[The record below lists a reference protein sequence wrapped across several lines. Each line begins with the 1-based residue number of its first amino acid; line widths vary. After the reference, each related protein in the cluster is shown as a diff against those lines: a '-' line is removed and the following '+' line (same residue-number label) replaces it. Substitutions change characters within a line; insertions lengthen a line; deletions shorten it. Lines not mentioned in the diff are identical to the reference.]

1 MRYLKTFESHSINE
15 EEGSIRKF
23 FTGHANKAE
32 EVGTMKTFLTELE
45 AFEKEAETDDRM
57 VFNKEAL
64 KAKAKEN
71 GYKGRLKEIQ
81 SQSDGK
87 WYVTYIVGRTD
98 MEELAKGASRR
109 YESTEDESTEDE
121 SNIVNEEEGSIRK
134 FFTGHADKA
143 EEVGTMKTFL
153 TELEAFEKEAQTD
166 DRMVFNKEALK
177 AKAKAN
183 GYKGRLREIQSQSDG
198 KWYVTYITGTSDFQ
212 KFAKGAAHRRDNP
225 LG

>member
-1 MRYLKTFESHSINE
+1 MKYLKTFESHSINE

-32 EVGTMKTFLTELE
+32 EVGSMKTFLTELE

-71 GYKGRLKEIQ
+71 GFKGHLKEIQ

-87 WYVTYIVGRTD
+87 WYVTYIVGHSD
-98 MEELAKGASRR
+98 IQKLAKGAAHR
-109 YESTEDESTEDE
+109 YESNIEDESD
-121 SNIVNEEEGSIRK
+121 IVNEEEGSIRK
-134 FFTGHADKA
+134 FFTGHTDKA

-177 AKAKAN
+177 AKAKEN
-183 GYKGRLREIQSQSDG
+183 GFKGHLKEIQSQSDG

-212 KFAKGAAHRRDNP
+212 KIAGAAAHRRDNP

>member
-23 FTGHANKAE
+23 FTGHADKAE
-32 EVGTMKTFLTELE
+32 EVGSMKTFLTELE

-71 GYKGRLKEIQ
+71 GFKGHLKEIQ
-81 SQSDGK
+81 SQADGK

-98 MEELAKGASRR
+98 MEELAKGSSRR
-109 YESTEDESTEDE
+109 YESNIEDESD
-121 SNIVNEEEGSIRK
+121 IVNEEEGSIRK
-134 FFTGHADKA
+134 FFTGHSDKA

-166 DRMVFNKEALK
+166 DRMVFDKEKLK
-177 AKAKAN
+177 AKAKEN
-183 GYKGRLREIQSQSDG
+183 GFKGHLKEIQSQADG
-198 KWYVTYITGTSDFQ
+198 KWYVTYITGTSEFQ
-212 KFAKGAAHRRDNP
+212 KLAAGAAHRRDNP

>member
-23 FTGHANKAE
+23 FTGHADKAE
-32 EVGTMKTFLTELE
+32 EVGSMKTFLTELE

-71 GYKGRLKEIQ
+71 GFKGHLKEIQ

-87 WYVTYIVGRTD
+87 WYVTYIVGHSD
-98 MEELAKGASRR
+98 IQKLAKGAAHR
-109 YESTEDESTEDE
+109 YESNIEDESD
-121 SNIVNEEEGSIRK
+121 IVNEEEGSIRK
-134 FFTGHADKA
+134 FFTGHTDKA

-177 AKAKAN
+177 AKAKEN
-183 GYKGRLREIQSQSDG
+183 GFKGHLKEIQSQSDG

-212 KFAKGAAHRRDNP
+212 KIAGAAAHRRDNP

>member
-1 MRYLKTFESHSINE
+1 MKYLKTFESHSINE

-23 FTGHANKAE
+23 FTGHADKAE
-32 EVGTMKTFLTELE
+32 EVGSMKTFLTELE

-71 GYKGRLKEIQ
+71 GFKGHLKEIQ

-87 WYVTYIVGRTD
+87 WYVTYIVGHSD
-98 MEELAKGASRR
+98 IQKLAKGAAHR
-109 YESTEDESTEDE
+109 YESNIEDESD
-121 SNIVNEEEGSIRK
+121 IVNEEEGSIRK
-134 FFTGHADKA
+134 FFTGHSDKA

-177 AKAKAN
+177 AKAKEN
-183 GYKGRLREIQSQSDG
+183 GFKGHLKEIQSQSDG

-212 KFAKGAAHRRDNP
+212 KIAGAAAHRRDNP

>member
-1 MRYLKTFESHSINE
+1 MKYLKTFESHSINE

-23 FTGHANKAE
+23 FTGHADKAE
-32 EVGTMKTFLTELE
+32 EVGSMKTFLTELE

-71 GYKGRLKEIQ
+71 GFKGHLKEIQ

-87 WYVTYIVGRTD
+87 WYVTYIVGHSD
-98 MEELAKGASRR
+98 IQKLAKGAAHR
-109 YESTEDESTEDE
+109 YESNIEDESD
-121 SNIVNEEEGSIRK
+121 IVNEEEGSIRK
-134 FFTGHADKA
+134 FFTGHTDKA

-177 AKAKAN
+177 AKAKEN
-183 GYKGRLREIQSQSDG
+183 GFKGHLKEIQSQSDG

-212 KFAKGAAHRRDNP
+212 KIAGAAAHRRDNP

>member
-23 FTGHANKAE
+23 FTGHADKAE
-32 EVGTMKTFLTELE
+32 EVGSMKTFLTELE

-71 GYKGRLKEIQ
+71 GFKGHLKEIQ

-109 YESTEDESTEDE
+109 YESNTEDE

-134 FFTGHADKA
+134 FFTGHADKT

-153 TELEAFEKEAQTD
+153 KELEAFEKEAQTD

-183 GYKGRLREIQSQSDG
+183 GFKGHLKEIQSQSDG

-212 KFAKGAAHRRDNP
+212 KIAASAASRRDNP

>member
-23 FTGHANKAE
+23 FTGHADKTE
-32 EVGTMKTFLTELE
+32 EVGSMKTFLTELEKFEKEAQTDDRMVFDKEKLKAKAKANGYKGHLKEIESQADGKYYVMYITGTSEFQKMAKGAAHRYESNIEDESNSVNEEEGSVRKFFTGHSDPTEEFGTMKTFLTELE

-71 GYKGRLKEIQ
+71 GFKGHLK
-81 SQSDGK
+81 
-87 WYVTYIVGRTD
+87 
-98 MEELAKGASRR
+98 
-109 YESTEDESTEDE
+109 
-121 SNIVNEEEGSIRK
+121 
-134 FFTGHADKA
+134 
-143 EEVGTMKTFL
+143 
-153 TELEAFEKEAQTD
+153 
-166 DRMVFNKEALK
+166 
-177 AKAKAN
+177 
-183 GYKGRLREIQSQSDG
+183 EIQSQSDG

-212 KFAKGAAHRRDNP
+212 KIAGAAAHRRDNP

>member
-1 MRYLKTFESHSINE
+1 MKYLKTFESHSINE

-23 FTGHANKAE
+23 FTGHADKAE
-32 EVGTMKTFLTELE
+32 EVGSMKTFLTELE
-45 AFEKEAETDDRM
+45 AFEKEAQTDDRM

-71 GYKGRLKEIQ
+71 GFKGHLKEIQ

-87 WYVTYIVGRTD
+87 WYVTYIVGHSD
-98 MEELAKGASRR
+98 IQKLAKGAAHR
-109 YESTEDESTEDE
+109 YESNIEDESD
-121 SNIVNEEEGSIRK
+121 IVNEEEGSIRK
-134 FFTGHADKA
+134 FFTGHTDKA

-177 AKAKAN
+177 AKAKEN
-183 GYKGRLREIQSQSDG
+183 GFKGHLKEIQSQSDG

-212 KFAKGAAHRRDNP
+212 KIAGAAAHRRDNP